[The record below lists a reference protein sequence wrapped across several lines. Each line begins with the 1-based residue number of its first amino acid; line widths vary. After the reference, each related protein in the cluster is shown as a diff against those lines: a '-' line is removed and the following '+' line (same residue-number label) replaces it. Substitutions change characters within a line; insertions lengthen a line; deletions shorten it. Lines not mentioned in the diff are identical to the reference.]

1 MSLPRAVVIHG
12 LADAHAAMRCGTPVT
27 LLSGPGA
34 ASYAGCGWWRA
45 LVERALA
52 DAGRAAPDVLDCAD
66 APGRAVEALRAG
78 CRHIVLAADVPA
90 FADVAGR
97 AAVLGAVVLP
107 TRPAALDLA
116 HRGALRL
123 LEAWLADGDVR
134 EGGAP

>member
-1 MSLPRAVVIHG
+1 MSLARAVVIHR
-12 LADAHAAMRCGTPVT
+12 LADARMALECGRPVT
-27 LLSGPGA
+27 LLSGVGA

-45 LVERALA
+45 LVAQALA
-52 DAGRAAPDVLDCAD
+52 DAGRDAPDVLDCAD

-78 CRHIVLAADVPA
+78 CRRLVLAGDVPA

-107 TRPAALDLA
+107 ARPAALDLA
-116 HRGALRL
+116 RRGALRRL
-123 LEAWLADGDVR
+123 DAWLAGGSAS